1 MSVSIQEFEARE
13 TWQDA
18 LRGTPFVRRATG
30 HYGPGHRA
38 FPTGV
43 ILCDLT
49 DWWVQLP
56 HHRPRLAPDVQLMV
70 RQLRQWTGWT
80 SRVLA
85 DALSTTHTTVL
96 AIENGRPLVVS
107 RSGDLRR
114 RITNAHDLV
123 ARLIELVDHD
133 AGRVTTILTTTSPS
147 GVSALDQ
154 LRAGHA
160 TRAYLTAIDVLRGT
174 PARGP
179 NDLVIGSRPAQPGGA
194 TEPLLG

>member
-1 MSVSIQEFEARE
+1 MSVSIQELEAQE

-18 LRGTPFVRRATG
+18 LRGRPFLRHAAAT
-30 HYGPGHRA
+30 YGTGGRT
-38 FPTGV
+38 FPRSV

-56 HHRPRLAPDVQLMV
+56 HHRPRPAPDVQFMV

-80 SRVLA
+80 LRVLA

-96 AIENGRPLVVS
+96 AIENGRPLVAS

-114 RITNAHDLV
+114 RITNAHELV
-123 ARLIELVDHD
+123 ARLVELVDHD
-133 AGRVTTILTTTSPS
+133 ASRVTTILTTASPS

-154 LRAGHA
+154 LQAGQP

-179 NDLVIGSRPAQPGGA
+179 NDLVIGSRPARPGGA

>member
-1 MSVSIQEFEARE
+1 VSVSIQELEAQE

-18 LRGTPFVRRATG
+18 LRGRPFLRHAAAT
-30 HYGPGHRA
+30 YGTGGRA
-38 FPTGV
+38 FRRGV

-56 HHRPRLAPDVQLMV
+56 PHRPRPAPDVQLMV
-70 RQLRQWTGWT
+70 CQLRQWTGWT

-85 DALSTTHTTVL
+85 DALGTTHTTVL
-96 AIENGRPLVVS
+96 AIENGRPLIVS

-133 AGRVTTILTTTSPS
+133 AGRVTTVITSPSPS

-154 LRAGHA
+154 LRAGHS
-160 TRAYLTAIDVLRGT
+160 TRAYLTALDVLRAT